1 MLLHKIYTTVK
12 IKEWH
17 FNTVADIDPLAL
29 SSQQIKSIYRSS
41 EGQIVMEVQQPKNFP
56 CPRCGRCYKV
66 KRSLRRHIV
75 VECGK
80 APKHKCPYCKH
91 QSKYKA
97 SITKHITH
105 VHPNLPFSFPND

>member
-1 MLLHKIYTTVK
+1 MNSRLTIAQTFS
-12 IKEWH
+12 EWH

-29 SSQQIKSIYRSS
+29 SSQRIKSIYRSN

-105 VHPNLPFSFPND
+105 VHPNLPFPFPND